1 MWARLKRLFRAIFGG
16 LISSAEDPE
25 LILEQLIRD
34 MNDEVPKLRTNV
46 AEVMSTEKR
55 LEREIERDQAK
66 VADLNSKIQAAIRL
80 GKDDIATAMIT
91 EMNLAQK
98 SLQTTQ
104 GNHAQAKVASQKARE
119 YLDNYM
125 AQVRRRQAEAMQL
138 ISASKQAAM
147 QEKMAATMAAFQVG
161 DATHTFDDMREKI
174 DQRAASAEAR
184 MELGM
189 NTFDAMMQ
197 SFESDVAHLEAVD
210 QLAAYKAQMG
220 IGVES
225 NHDTVLG
232 EGAPAHRALNAVSD
246 EAGVDLETPHVRE
259 RELVRN

>member
-34 MNDEVPKLRTNV
+34 MNDEVPKLRSNV
-46 AEVMSTEKR
+46 AEVMANEKR
-55 LEREIERDQAK
+55 LEREIERDQEK
-66 VADLNSKIQAAIRL
+66 VTSLDGKIKAAIRM
-80 GKDDIATAMIT
+80 GQDDIAKSMIA

-98 SLQTTQ
+98 SLETTKA
-104 GNHAQAKVASQKARE
+104 NLATASAASLKARE

-174 DQRAASAEAR
+174 DQRSATAEAK
-184 MELGM
+184 MELGL
-189 NTFDAMMQ
+189 NTFDAKMQ
-197 SFESDVAHLEAVD
+197 SFDNDVAKLEAGD
-210 QLAAYKAQMG
+210 QLLAYKRQMG
-220 IGVES
+220 LIPAEEE
-225 NHDTVLG
+225 NPPLG
-232 EGAPAHRALNAVSD
+232 EGAPSLRRELNPANEESAV
-246 EAGVDLETPHVRE
+246 GVDPRL
-259 RELVRN
+259 RELAN